1 MDETSAFDI
10 ECALYKH
17 QPSRHKIG
25 NKTAETYSELTT
37 GLYQKSKHLE
47 ARLFKY
53 LELSLHFC
61 YYFIRLHIKGKM
73 LLSFH
78 YMYFM

>member
-25 NKTAETYSELTT
+25 NKTAETNSELTT
-37 GLYQKSKHLE
+37 GLYRKSKHLE

-53 LELSLHFC
+53 LELS
-61 YYFIRLHIKGKM
+61 
-73 LLSFH
+73 
-78 YMYFM
+78 